1 MRQFVTGFIKTA
13 MPLRARIRPARVG
26 QWPGAQQR
34 PKQPRQPQGAQQPQ
48 QPQQP
53 YAPVDNSPMSQLGAN
68 FANES
73 AGTAGFGNMRQNDYA
88 AHRMVMNPSHAFEYA
103 KANNPKAIP
112 WSTRFLNSGF
122 GNIATMGLTYG
133 VLPNL
138 LERMGVNPTLSFMG
152 SMAANQGI
160 QGWGQRR
167 AANFGQQMIQGIRPN
182 AQQPTQRQ
190 QAPPQQQQAPNP

>member
-13 MPLRARIRPARVG
+13 MPLRARK
-26 QWPGAQQR
+26 R
-34 PKQPRQPQGAQQPQ
+34 PKQPRQPRQPRQPQGAQ

-73 AGTAGFGNMRQNDYA
+73 AGTAGFRNMRQNDYA

-112 WSTRFLNSGF
+112 WSTKFLNSGV
-122 GNIATMGLTYG
+122 GSIATMGLTYG
-133 VLPNL
+133 VLPSL
-138 LERMGVNPTLSFMG
+138 LERMGVNPTLSFIG
-152 SMAANQGI
+152 SIGANQAI

-167 AANFGQQMIQGIRPN
+167 AANFGQQMLRGIQPN
-182 AQQPTQRQ
+182 MPAKSKPQQPQ
-190 QAPPQQQQAPNP
+190 PQQAPNP